1 MWDTNSPIYNINSLA
16 GIDIQLQKK
25 LLGEENQDCKPDI
38 EFLKALS
45 EVVVSKRLSL
55 SSIFSL
61 TSSELA
67 ELKQEGKGLSKQE
80 HTLLVI
86 KKWATREDTT
96 YGRLCKSLQTISLFK

>member
-1 MWDTNSPIYNINSLA
+1 MWDTNSPIYNIYFLA

-45 EVVVSKRLSL
+45 EVAVSKRLSL
-55 SSIFSL
+55 TSIISL

-67 ELKQEGKGLSKQE
+67 EVKQEGEGLSQQE
-80 HTLLVI
+80 HALLMM
-86 KKWATREDTT
+86 KKWATREDAT